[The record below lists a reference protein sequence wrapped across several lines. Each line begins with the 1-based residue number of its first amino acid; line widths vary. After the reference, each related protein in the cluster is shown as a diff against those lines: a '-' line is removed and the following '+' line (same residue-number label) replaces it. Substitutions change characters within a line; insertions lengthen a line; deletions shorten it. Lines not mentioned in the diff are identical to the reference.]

1 MSQENKRDFFW
12 STLVTAKYKLSNVI
26 TGLWISSIM
35 YNNRRD
41 GIAMNTR
48 MTAGAIVHM
57 VSIITLLE

>member
-1 MSQENKRDFFW
+1 MSQQNKRDFFW

-48 MTAGAIVHM
+48 MTADAIV
-57 VSIITLLE
+57 